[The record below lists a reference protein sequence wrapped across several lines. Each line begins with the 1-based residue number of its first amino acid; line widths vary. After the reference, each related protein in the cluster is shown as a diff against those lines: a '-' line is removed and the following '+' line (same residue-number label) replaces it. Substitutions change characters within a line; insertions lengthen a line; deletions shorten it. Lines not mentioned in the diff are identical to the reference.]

1 MILNCKV
8 YNYFKKK
15 GDKTSMYKLIKRGQL
30 YCYHPLRYMI
40 YPLHNFINFLN
51 LDLVYGLS

>member
-1 MILNCKV
+1 
-8 YNYFKKK
+8 
-15 GDKTSMYKLIKRGQL
+15 MYKLIKRGQL